1 MADIS
6 AKLVK
11 ELRERTSVGF
21 MECKKALQ
29 ETNGDVDKAEI
40 ELRKRGVSVA
50 AKKAGREANEGL
62 IEAYI
67 HAGAKL
73 GVMLELN
80 CESDFVARTEDFQSL
95 AKDIAMHV
103 AATSPRFVRREEV
116 DEDAIAKER
125 EIQRDRAPK
134 EGKPEQLG
142 DKIVEPE
149 NESLL
154 SWKELLPPL
163 DRLRIPTHPA
173 VPPCGQPSGV
183 HARRFG
189 FQGLAEI
196 TQWLDLLPATQ
207 PIG

>member
-6 AKLVK
+6 AQLVK

-29 ETNGDVDKAEI
+29 ATNGDVDKAEI
-40 ELRKRGVSVA
+40 ELRKQGVSVA

-73 GVMLELN
+73 GVMIELN

-116 DEDAIAKER
+116 DADAIAKER
-125 EIQRDRAPK
+125 EIQRDRALK
-134 EGKPEQLG
+134 EGKPEQIV
-142 DKIVEPE
+142 DKIVEGRMSKFYEEVVLLEQPFVKDNSKTIQDLITEKVAKLGE
-149 NESLL
+149 NIAIGRVARFKIGEES
-154 SWKELLPPL
+154 
-163 DRLRIPTHPA
+163 
-173 VPPCGQPSGV
+173 
-183 HARRFG
+183 
-189 FQGLAEI
+189 
-196 TQWLDLLPATQ
+196 
-207 PIG
+207 